1 MMSLPIHPADLRHAA
16 SSLAHYFVWV
26 MLLCST
32 GFYAAASLSALRFER
47 RRKTCRASQFLP
59 RVSVLKPVYGV
70 DFGSEENFRSFC
82 TQNYPNYEVL
92 FGVNDES
99 DAAVPVIKRL
109 MREFPERKIRL
120 VSGAP
125 FLGEN
130 RKVNNL
136 VAMLREASHE
146 VV

>member
-1 MMSLPIHPADLRHAA
+1 MMSLAIHPADLQHAA
-16 SSLAHYFVWV
+16 SSLGRYFVWV

-32 GFYAAASLSALRFER
+32 GFYAAASLSALRFAG

-59 RVSVLKPVYGV
+59 RVSVLKPVHGV

-82 TQNYPNYEVL
+82 TQDYPNYEIL
-92 FGVNDES
+92 FAVNDEL
-99 DAAVPVIKRL
+99 DAAVPVIRRL
-109 MREFPERKIRL
+109 REEFPQRRIRI

-130 RKVNNL
+130 RKVNNIA
-136 VAMLREASHE
+136 AMLREADHE
-146 VV
+146 